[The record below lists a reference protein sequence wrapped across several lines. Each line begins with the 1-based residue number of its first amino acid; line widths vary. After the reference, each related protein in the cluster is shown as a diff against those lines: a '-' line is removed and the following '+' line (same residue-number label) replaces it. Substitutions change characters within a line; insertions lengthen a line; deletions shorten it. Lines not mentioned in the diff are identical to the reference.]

1 MKSFGRF
8 SGVILILLFV
18 SNPGFTQPGLE
29 STQIGIDEKLGEYV
43 PLKTAFFDENADS
56 VLLGDFINKPT
67 ILAFVYYDCPGIC
80 TPLLNGLVDVLEKY
94 DGLPGK
100 DYSVVT
106 ISINE
111 LDNPVIATQKK
122 KSYLA
127 SFRKE
132 FPETEWHF
140 LTGDTTSI
148 TAVTNAVGF
157 RYERKGKDFIHPG
170 LLTIL
175 SPDGK
180 IIRYLFGITF
190 NQFDLKM
197 AVTEALAGKPG
208 PTIAKVLQ
216 YCFSY
221 DPDGRTYAFNFL
233 KVTGTL
239 VLFFVLIFAVYL
251 FFASKIR
258 RKSKGYNGNPSSIK
272 RTNI

>member
-1 MKSFGRF
+1 M
-8 SGVILILLFV
+8 
-18 SNPGFTQPGLE
+18 
-29 STQIGIDEKLGEYV
+29 
-43 PLKTAFFDENADS
+43 
-56 VLLGDFINKPT
+56 
-67 ILAFVYYDCPGIC
+67 
-80 TPLLNGLVDVLEKY
+80 
-94 DGLPGK
+94 
-100 DYSVVT
+100 
-106 ISINE
+106 
-111 LDNPVIATQKK
+111 
-122 KSYLA
+122 A
-127 SFRKE
+127 SFRKK

-140 LTGDTTSI
+140 LTGDTASI

-157 RYERKGKDFIHPG
+157 RYERKGKDFIHSG

-216 YCFSY
+216 FCFSY

-239 VLFFVLIFAVYL
+239 VLFFVFIFAVYL
-251 FFASKIR
+251 LR
-258 RKSKGYNGNPSSIK
+258 
-272 RTNI
+272 